1 MLKHPERVAAIGEA
15 RTVRGEEYAV
25 IEVDYVTEGGIRKTF
40 RLAHADADKLRVAI
54 VGELESMPDGVRQA
68 SFMASA
74 RRKR

>member
-1 MLKHPERVAAIGEA
+1 MIKHPERVAAIGEA
-15 RTVRGEEYAV
+15 RTVPSEDYAM
-25 IEVDYVTEGGIRKTF
+25 IEIDYVTEGGIRKTL

-54 VGELESMPDGVRQA
+54 VGELESIPDGVRQA